1 MKNTSNHAEIFS
13 QLFEISTKSFYR
25 WKSKDHI
32 LLIDLIEKYFEDDDI
47 AEFLKTGKISRFEM
61 LPDIDI
67 VIKNIEKKLRD
78 TLVRFLGK
86 FDRMDFT
93 FKIENICWVM
103 GEEKEEKEEITL
115 SNLLIFI
122 NTSNTSDHNNRQ
134 ELKAI
139 EKIAYTAAISSLSEF
154 EFKIARRYG
163 LL

>member
-32 LLIDLIEKYFEDDDI
+32 LLIDLMEKYFEDDDVS
-47 AEFLKTGKISRFEM
+47 EFLKTGKISRFEM

-78 TLVRFLGK
+78 TLIRFLGK

-103 GEEKEEKEEITL
+103 GEEKEEITL

-122 NTSNTSDHNNRQ
+122 NTSDHNNCQ

>member
-1 MKNTSNHAEIFS
+1 MKNTSNNAEIFS

-103 GEEKEEKEEITL
+103 GEEKEEITL